1 MNQPQT
7 DTPDL
12 DRLLSPCSIAMVGA
26 SNNPYSIG
34 GLVFANLKRSFQGTL
49 HPIHPKDDQVQN
61 CKAYASVAQLPEAV
75 DLVLIAVASHQVEG
89 IVEQA
94 IALGVGGI
102 VLLSSGFAEAGPE
115 GIALQQRVAEKAKA
129 GGVRVIGPN
138 CIGYLNIA
146 NGVMANFA
154 LTPDEPLPPGGGVAL
169 VSQSGGFGSYLTT
182 KGLLTGLQLGWF
194 VSTGNE
200 LDVNIAA
207 VLRYLVERPEVKV
220 LLAFSETLRDPD
232 VFIEAAR
239 RAQVLDKPLVI
250 LKAGRSEAA
259 AKAAMSHTASVVGAV
274 DVFDAVCRQYGV
286 IVAHSM
292 EEMLD
297 LGMIFQDGRRVEGN
311 RLAIMTSSGGT
322 GVLLADEA
330 SLSGLE
336 VPTFPDDEQ
345 QQMLGVL
352 HTPFFGSVANPVDTT
367 AAVHPE
373 SITALQNLISAS
385 PSVDMIATVTWARA
399 VEAAKELAALY
410 KRVDMPLAVLSTDL
424 IEVLKDAGVPTYTD
438 PQRLARSLAA
448 LHRFSC
454 RPALDSSTSLLH
466 DEKRVQR
473 AREQLQLPAQETVL
487 MEAQG
492 KRLFAMY
499 DIPITDE
506 FWVHDE
512 DAAVKAAEKIGGK
525 VVLKAMSYQ
534 LPHKSDVGALRLA
547 LQGESDVR
555 LAYRDMLQEVQ
566 RRAPH
571 ARLDGVLVQQ
581 MVPARLELTCGLKR
595 DLVFGPIVAVGIG
608 GVLVEQLAETALL
621 RPPFDRETACR
632 ALGQLLG
639 GRLVQGRRGLSSD
652 EQNKIA
658 DIMIGVGNLA
668 LELEEVSEI
677 DINPIRVDAGNAF
690 AADALVVL
698 AGPAT
703 STGH

>member
-1 MNQPQT
+1 MTQAQT
-7 DTPDL
+7 DAPTL
-12 DRLLSPCSIAMVGA
+12 DRLLAPRSIAMVGA
-26 SNNPYSIG
+26 SNNLNSIG
-34 GLVFANLKRSFQGTL
+34 GLVFANLKRSFQGAL
-49 HPIHPKDDQVQN
+49 HPVHPKDPLVQD
-61 CKAYASVAQLPEAV
+61 CIAYASVAQLPEAV
-75 DLVLIAVASHQVEG
+75 DLVLIAVASHAVEG
-89 IVEQA
+89 VVEQA

-115 GIALQQRVAEKAKA
+115 GIALQQRIAEKARA

-207 VLRYLVERPEVKV
+207 VLRFLVERAEVKV
-220 LLAFSETLRDPD
+220 LLAFSETLRDPE

-239 RAQVLDKPLVI
+239 RAHELGKPLVM

-259 AKAAMSHTASVVGAV
+259 AKAAMSHTASVVGAA

-286 IVAHSM
+286 IIAHSM

-330 SLSGLE
+330 GLSGLE
-336 VPTFPDDEQ
+336 VPTFPAHEQ
-345 QQMLGVL
+345 DQMLSVL

-367 AAVHPE
+367 AAVRPD
-373 SITALQNLISAS
+373 SITALQALISAS

-399 VEAAKELAALY
+399 TEAAKELAALY
-410 KRVDMPLAVLSTDL
+410 KRTRKPLAVLSTDL
-424 IEVLKDAGVPTYTD
+424 IDILKDAGVPTYTD
-438 PQRLARSLAA
+438 PQRLAHALAA
-448 LHRFSC
+448 LHRYSC
-454 RPALDSSTSLLH
+454 RPALPANAA
-466 DEKRVQR
+466 VPCNAQR
-473 AREQLQLPAQETVL
+473 AQDAREHLQLPAQERVL

-492 KRLFAMY
+492 KRLFALY
-499 DIPITDE
+499 DIPLTE
-506 FWVHDE
+506 EVWVHDE
-512 DAAVKAAEKIGGK
+512 DAAVQAAEQIGAK
-525 VVLKAMSYQ
+525 VVLKVMSYQ
-534 LPHKSDVGALRLA
+534 LPHKSDVGALRLG
-547 LQGESDVR
+547 LQGEDEVR
-555 LAYRDMLQEVQ
+555 AAYRDMLQEVQ

-571 ARLDGVLVQQ
+571 AQLDGVLVQK
-581 MVPARLELTCGLKR
+581 MVPARLELTCGLQR
-595 DLVFGPIVAVGIG
+595 DPIFGPMVAVGLG
-608 GVLVEQLAETALL
+608 GVLVEQLAETTLL
-621 RPPFDRETACR
+621 RPPFDRDTARR

-652 EQNKIA
+652 EQDQIA
-658 DIMIGVGNLA
+658 DIMIGVGTLA

-677 DINPIRVDAGNAF
+677 DINPIRVDAGKAY

-698 AGPAT
+698 AGPDTPA
-703 STGH
+703 GH